1 MLVVWNTLDFKLYNR
16 TTRHKRHSKGCRT
29 TSLQFDIAN
38 PIYSTATVT

>member
-1 MLVVWNTLDFKLYNR
+1 MLVVWNALDFKLYNG
-16 TTRHKRHSKGCRT
+16 TRHKRHSKGCRT